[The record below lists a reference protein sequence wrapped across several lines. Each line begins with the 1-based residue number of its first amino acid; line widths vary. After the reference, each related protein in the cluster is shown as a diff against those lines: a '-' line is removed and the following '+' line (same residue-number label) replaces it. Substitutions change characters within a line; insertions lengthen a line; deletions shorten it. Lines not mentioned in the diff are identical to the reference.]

1 MEQMKQLIAVRL
13 SLMTLFRKTSFL
25 YGAICGLAFMLPLM
39 TYELIPSPII
49 RIMLAIALLFAG
61 LSFCARRAEDMMKR
75 FNDVLYTEID
85 PERFV
90 DEFTDEL
97 YTRKPEKWNIVASI
111 MLGQAYHAMGS
122 FKEEEAQYIRHLNA
136 IAKSAKDEVALK
148 NELAF
153 IGRMVILYA
162 DSGNAEAAEKAF
174 ARFRKAANEISEMT
188 QEPAFE
194 DLKNLVYNCYL
205 KVTGKTEECIG
216 YFEWRCE
223 NCRDELSRVL
233 GHYRLAEAYEAGG
246 YTEDAEKEYRIV
258 AEQGKKLYCAE
269 KAREKLAALCIDGA
283 GNQ

>member
-1 MEQMKQLIAVRL
+1 MTDMRQLIAVRL
-13 SLMTLFRKTSFL
+13 SLMTLFRKTSIL
-25 YGAICGLAFMLPLM
+25 YGAVCGLAFAFPLV
-39 TYELIPSPII
+39 TWELIPNGML
-49 RIMLAIALLFAG
+49 RIMLALALLFAG
-61 LSFCARRAEDMMKR
+61 LSFCARRAEEKMKQLNDM
-75 FNDVLYTEID
+75 LYTEIEA
-85 PERFV
+85 ERFI
-90 DEFTDEL
+90 DEFTSEL
-97 YTRKPEKWNIVASI
+97 YTKRPEKWNIVASI
-111 MLGQAYHAMGS
+111 MLGQAYHAMGR
-122 FKEEEAQYIRHLNA
+122 FKDEEAQYIRHLNA
-136 IAKSAKDEVALK
+136 IAKTQKDEIASK

-162 DSGNAEAAEKAF
+162 DSGNAGAAARAF
-174 ARFRKAANEISEMT
+174 ARFRKAVNEISEMT

-246 YTEDAEKEYRIV
+246 YAEDAEKEYRIV

-269 KAREKLAALCIDGA
+269 KARQKLAVMC
-283 GNQ
+283 NQ